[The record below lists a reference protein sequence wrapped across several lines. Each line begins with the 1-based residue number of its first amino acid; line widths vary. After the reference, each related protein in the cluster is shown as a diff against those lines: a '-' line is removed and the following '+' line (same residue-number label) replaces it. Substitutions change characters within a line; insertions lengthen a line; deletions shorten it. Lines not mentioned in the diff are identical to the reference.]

1 MFNGSGNDG
10 MIMPVAPMYGGYGGN
25 NGGFFGD
32 GDFGGFILG
41 LLFGGLGGWGGFGGF
56 GGGWG
61 GMMGWEAMFPYFF
74 NTQTQNDVNRGFA
87 DASLSNQITALQG
100 SIDSVRTDNKLS
112 EIQGAIADGF
122 ASAEI
127 ASCGRAMDA
136 MQTAYNNQIAD
147 LNRSFDFQQSVTS
160 GQTAIQSQ
168 LAQCCCDNRLATES
182 LRATVLAE
190 NCEDRNQALLNT
202 RDIIDNQTAGFQKIL
217 DQMCSDKID
226 AKNEKIAELQQQVL
240 MRDLAASQTAQ
251 TAALVAD
258 NTAQTQYIVNRVAPY
273 PIPAYQV
280 GNPYGYYYGYNNGCG
295 CGNGCGCNNF

>member
-61 GMMGWEAMFPYFF
+61 GMMGWDAMFPYFF
-74 NTQTQNDVNRGFA
+74 NTQTQNDVNRGFDNA
-87 DASLSNQITALQG
+87 GLSNQISALQG
-100 SIDSVRTDNKLS
+100 SIDSVRTDSKLS
-112 EIQGAIADGF
+112 DIQNSINNGF
-122 ASAEI
+122 ASAEV
-127 ASCGRAMDA
+127 ANCGRAMDA

-147 LNRSFDFQQSVTS
+147 LNRSFNFQTSVAQ
-160 GQTAIQSQ
+160 GQNAIQAQ

-182 LRATVLAE
+182 LRATVLSE

-202 RDIIDNQTAGFQKIL
+202 RDIMQTINASVQSIKDQLCADKLEQKNDLIDQLRQELIFARGQAS
-217 DQMCSDKID
+217 QID
-226 AKNEKIAELQQQVL
+226 
-240 MRDLAASQTAQ
+240 QTAQ
-251 TAALVAD
+251 IRAAQATTANQLVSEL
-258 NTAQTQYIVNRVAPY
+258 RSC
-273 PIPAYQV
+273 PIPAQPVY
-280 GNPYGYYYGYNNGCG
+280 GNTPIFTCNGN
-295 CGNGCGCNNF
+295 NGCGCNNGFFN

>member
-1 MFNGSGNDG
+1 MFSDGNNFT
-10 MIMPVAPMYGGYGGN
+10 MPVAPAYGN

-74 NTQTQNDVNRGFA
+74 NTQTQNDVNRGFDNA
-87 DASLSNQITALQG
+87 ILSNQITALQG

-112 EIQGAIADGF
+112 DIQGAIADGF

-160 GQTAIQSQ
+160 GQNAIQSQ

-190 NCEDRNQALLNT
+190 NCEDRNQSLLNT
-202 RDIIDNQTAGFQKIL
+202 RDIIQAITSSVQSIK
-217 DQMCSDKID
+217 DQLYSDKLESKNDLID
-226 AKNEKIAELQQQVL
+226 QLRQELVFARGQ
-240 MRDLAASQTAQ
+240 ASQIDQTAQ
-251 TAALVAD
+251 IRASQATTANQLLAEM
-258 NTAQTQYIVNRVAPY
+258 RSC
-273 PIPAYQV
+273 PIPAQPVY
-280 GNPYGYYYGYNNGCG
+280 GNTPIFTCNGNGCG
-295 CGNGCGCNNF
+295 CGNF